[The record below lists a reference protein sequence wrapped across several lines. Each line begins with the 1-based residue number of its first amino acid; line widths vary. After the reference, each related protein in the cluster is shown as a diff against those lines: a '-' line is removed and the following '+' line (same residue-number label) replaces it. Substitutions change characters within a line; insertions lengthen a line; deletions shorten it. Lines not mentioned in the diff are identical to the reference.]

1 MRPSHSL
8 KSPLHRLS
16 LMVER
21 LRSSPSCVGR
31 ACSSPLWSSYYVPHV
46 ASVYDVRAVQVALPH
61 VASPPALLLTDLSNG
76 SISRPPSHG
85 SISLTFSF
93 PTIRTPRRVTTLTS
107 PVGFYRA
114 HFSLL

>member
-21 LRSSPSCVGR
+21 LRSFPSCVGR

-61 VASPPALLLTDLSNG
+61 VASPPALLLTDHVASLHFAS
-76 SISRPPSHG
+76 PHVAFPS
-85 SISLTFSF
+85 SLSF
-93 PTIRTPRRVTTLTS
+93 PFQFPS
-107 PVGFYRA
+107 PI
-114 HFSLL
+114 